1 MANGKPGDHPINDI
15 CDHGLA
21 VFSPTIDALVREI
34 HDYLPRDRM
43 WDLFD
48 WFDPPP
54 LVEFEEEL
62 TAKLNELREE
72 SRRRGWED
80 KHDA

>member
-15 CDHGLA
+15 CDHQLD
-21 VFSPTIDALVREI
+21 VFSPTVDALIREI
-34 HDYLPRDRM
+34 HTYLPRFRM

-48 WFDPPP
+48 WLAPPP
-54 LVEFEEEL
+54 LMEFEQQL
-62 TAKLNELREE
+62 TDKLNELREE
-72 SRRRGWED
+72 AKRRGWEP